1 MLLTSASPHD
11 DERRVSRE
19 RVRIKVE
26 CVPKSHT
33 SAVFSGDLL
42 QALEAE
48 LRTMCGEL
56 KKKHTTIREVS
67 ERARV
72 CECARDV

>member
-1 MLLTSASPHD
+1 
-11 DERRVSRE
+11 
-19 RVRIKVE
+19 
-26 CVPKSHT
+26 
-33 SAVFSGDLL
+33 VFSGDLL

-67 ERARV
+67 ARV
-72 CECARDV
+72 WMYLCAMEM

>member
-1 MLLTSASPHD
+1 M
-11 DERRVSRE
+11 
-19 RVRIKVE
+19 
-26 CVPKSHT
+26 
-33 SAVFSGDLL
+33 

-72 CECARDV
+72 CVCVCARDV